1 MTLIEAHEVEPD
13 AVLVDLEDQTTP
25 ITGADLP
32 KRVTVVEAMRGHVGA
47 LVTVGSATA
56 LSVDVWAAAKHEPL
70 SLGSLR
76 RRDQAFVCPR
86 DVTVFHYFDPEGTPA
101 VVLDDIDLVR
111 FETCHD
117 IAFAT
122 TLKHW
127 RNLLL
132 GHLGETF
139 ETPQSNADPP
149 TPPAAWTAF
158 KELGTWLS
166 LSDRETA
173 QLLGLGDKT
182 AYGWRREG
190 RPPQPRLARRLY
202 EAHAFVRQ
210 LVDALGAPEAH
221 RVLAQGG
228 DDSALALIKDNR
240 VAEAEAR
247 FADLI
252 YSRPADRLVMGA
264 SRSGDED
271 LPTSPLPER
280 LPGGRRTVRVRR
292 QR

>member
-1 MTLIEAHEVEPD
+1 MTLIEAHEVEPNTP
-13 AVLVDLEDQTTP
+13 LVDLEDQTTP
-25 ITGADLP
+25 ITGTDLP
-32 KRVTVVEAMRGHVGA
+32 RRVTVVEATHEHVGA
-47 LVTVGSATA
+47 VVTLGSATA
-56 LSVDVWAAAKHEPL
+56 PSIDVWATVKHQPL

-76 RRDQAFVCPR
+76 RRDQAFTWPR
-86 DVTVFHYFDPEGTPA
+86 QVTVIHYFDPEGTPA

-111 FETCHD
+111 FETRHD
-117 IAFAT
+117 IAFGT

-132 GHLGETF
+132 GHLVESF
-139 ETPQSNADPP
+139 EAARSDADPP

-210 LVDALGAPEAH
+210 LVDALGTHEAQ

-228 DDSALALIKDNR
+228 EDSALALIKDNR

-252 YSRPADRLVMGA
+252 YSRPTDRLVMGA

-271 LPTSPLPER
+271 LPTGPLPER
-280 LPGGRRTVRVRR
+280 LPGGRRPVRARR
-292 QR
+292 RR

>member
-182 AYGWRREG
+182 AYGWR
-190 RPPQPRLARRLY
+190 AR
-202 EAHAFVRQ
+202 AVRRNRGSP
-210 LVDALGAPEAH
+210 VACTRRTPSCGSSSTH
-221 RVLAQGG
+221 
-228 DDSALALIKDNR
+228 SARQRRIACSRR
-240 VAEAEAR
+240 VATIPR
-247 FADLI
+247 
-252 YSRPADRLVMGA
+252 SR
-264 SRSGDED
+264 
-271 LPTSPLPER
+271 
-280 LPGGRRTVRVRR
+280 
-292 QR
+292 